1 MDNRHRRMKGDRRG
15 FTLLEV
21 LIAFTILALSL
32 AVVMQAFSTGFRS
45 LERAKDSTVATL
57 QARSKLAELG
67 QTILLEPGEQG
78 GELDN
83 GSTWRMVIEP
93 AAVDKEQENLEGFGV
108 LALYRVEITVTKE
121 KRASVTL
128 VTLRSGESL
137 DF

>member
-1 MDNRHRRMKGDRRG
+1 MTARDRRKRAAVRG

-45 LERAKDSTVATL
+45 LERAKDSAIVTL

-67 QTILLEPGEQG
+67 QTIPLEPSEQG
-78 GELDN
+78 GELED
-83 GSTWRMVIEP
+83 GATWRMVIE
-93 AAVDKEQENLEGFGV
+93 AAAIDEESENFEGFGV

-121 KRASVTL
+121 KRASITL
-128 VTLRSGESL
+128 VTLRSAESL
-137 DF
+137 DL

>member
-1 MDNRHRRMKGDRRG
+1 MDSRSRRMKGAARG

-45 LERAKDSTVATL
+45 LERAEDSAIVTL

-67 QTILLEPGEQG
+67 QTIPLEPSEQG
-78 GELDN
+78 GELDD
-83 GSTWRMVIEP
+83 GATWRMVIEP
-93 AAVDKEQENLEGFGV
+93 AAVEGESGDFEGFGI

-121 KRASVTL
+121 KSASITL
-128 VTLRSGESL
+128 VTLRSAESL
-137 DF
+137 DL